1 METMKRASAIRR
13 FVVSLAVVGMCLPS
27 VAFAASPEAP
37 VVTDVKLQEGVV
49 LVGFAVDDQG
59 APMAGIPVSLRS
71 NGQELAVGVT
81 NPDGIFAFRGVHQGI
96 YQVASGKSVGTFRV
110 WTVET
115 APPAAQQAALVVVT
129 DGVVRGQSRMGSI
142 LTNPLVIGAGI
153 ATAIAVPV
161 AVANH
166 NRHSSSN

>member
-1 METMKRASAIRR
+1 MLAKRSVARG
-13 FVVSLAVVGMCLPS
+13 VVVALAVLGMSLPS
-27 VAFAASPEAP
+27 VTFAASPEAP
-37 VVTDVKLQEGVV
+37 VVTDVKLQEGAI
-49 LVGFAVDDQG
+49 LVGVTVDDQG
-59 APMAGIPVSLRS
+59 ARLAGTPVSLRS
-71 NGQELAVGVT
+71 SGEELAVGAT

-115 APPAAQQAALVVVT
+115 APPAAQQAAMVVVT
-129 DGVVRGQSRMGSI
+129 DGVVRGQTRMGTV

-161 AVANH
+161 AVANS

>member
-1 METMKRASAIRR
+1 MDRLLAARG
-13 FVVSLAVVGMCLPS
+13 VVVALAVVGMCLPS
-27 VAFAASPEAP
+27 VALAAPPEKP
-37 VVTDVKLQEGVV
+37 VVTDVRLQEGAI
-49 LVGFAVDDQG
+49 LVGVTVDDQG
-59 APMAGIPVSLRS
+59 ARMAGIPVSLRS
-71 NGQELAVGVT
+71 NDQELAVGVT
-81 NPDGIFAFRGVHQGI
+81 NPEGIFAFRGVHQGI

-115 APPAAQQAALVVVT
+115 APPAAQQAAMVVVS
-129 DGVVRGQSRMGSI
+129 DGVVRGQARMGSL

-161 AVANH
+161 AVANN